1 MKIGVLAVQGAFIE
15 HVRVL
20 NAIGVEAVEVRLPED
35 LDGVSG
41 LILPGG
47 ESTTMRKLIDRWGL
61 RQPILDLAASG
72 APAVRDVCRDDPPR
86 PPDRRR

>member
-1 MKIGVLAVQGAFIE
+1 MRIGVLALQGAFAE
-15 HVRVL
+15 HLDDAR
-20 NAIGVEAVEVRLPED
+20 AIGVEAVRVRLPAD

-61 RQPILDLAASG
+61 REPILDLAARARRSS
-72 APAVRDVCRDDPPR
+72 APAPA
-86 PPDRRR
+86 